1 MHELIPVAAG
11 AIVGGLVSQ
20 LRVTWIKVVTFV
32 ALCLVVGFAMSF
44 FTGELEA
51 SWAFLSVDA
60 GLVWLGGLIA
70 VALAEGWRWYSARQR
85 AA

>member
-11 AIVGGLVSQ
+11 AIVGALVSQ
-20 LRVTWIKVVTFV
+20 LRTTWVKVVVFV
-32 ALCLVVGFAMSF
+32 AMCLLVGFAMSF
-44 FTGELEA
+44 LTGELEVSA
-51 SWAFLSVDA
+51 GFLSVDA

-70 VALAEGWRWYSARQR
+70 VALAEGWRRYSARPR